1 MGQAYRTDY
10 TLLFIVVNRT
20 TGNGTTQGLRN
31 RSKKDKNLMKRYI
44 LFIMVSVFSL
54 ALSAQNVKV
63 TGKVTSASDK
73 ESLIGVTVKV
83 KGGQT
88 GAITDYDGNYTINAA
103 KNATLV
109 FSMIGFAMKEVA
121 VDGQTT
127 INVTLED
134 KGSDLNEVVVIGYGA
149 VKKSDLTS
157 SISTVKGAQITEVTT
172 GNAMDALQGKVNGVQ
187 IVSAGGPGSQPK
199 VLIRGVTTV
208 NGSDPLYVVD
218 GMPVGTSINFLN
230 NNDIESMEVLK
241 DASAAAIY
249 GTRGSNGVILITT
262 KKGSAGKT
270 RFNFNSSVGFQTLSK
285 PKMAGAGEYEQVF
298 KARYANEGKAPVW
311 NSPKEGYTDAEG
323 TDWWKEVVNSTALV
337 QNYQL
342 GVSGGNDKL
351 VYSLSA
357 GYFRNNSQYKVG
369 YWDKINIRLNT
380 EYTFSKY
387 VKFGIDLAPRT
398 ESWDDT
404 PNQLNSCM
412 TMDPT
417 TPVFRPE
424 SEWTDNVYDRY
435 QRSYNNQTW
444 NPVASVNRP
453 VGHSRQYGMLMTSFL
468 QVTPISGLTFRTQFG
483 ANARFQL
490 SDNYTPLFKIDALEK
505 TEASQ
510 ISRSSEQWVDWNWTN
525 TLNYITTIAKKHN
538 LNVMAGF
545 TSERFADYTVS
556 ASREGVPSDIETLRE
571 VSAGTTAQKAYGNTS
586 FNTLVSYL
594 GRIMYNYDGRYYLTA
609 TMRADGSSKFTKGNK
624 WATFPSVSA
633 AWRVTGEEFMKDQ
646 SVVDNLKLR
655 VGWGR
660 VGNQNISNSST
671 LTLMGT
677 ADYVFGGNRAIG
689 TTVSSVGNNKLK
701 WETVEDYDIGID
713 MAFLRNRLAITAD
726 YFIKKSHDM
735 LYNKQNIYALG
746 YPNWNSEVTMNIGEM
761 KATGWELSINWQDKV
776 SELDYNVGV
785 NLSSV
790 KNKAVKLS
798 GDGPIY
804 TGGFNGDQIIRN
816 EDGGEI
822 SRFYGYVADGI
833 FQNWTEVYAHTDE
846 HGRIIQPNTKPG
858 DIRFLDLNHDGKL
871 SADDKK
877 YIGNPYP
884 DLMLGFNF
892 GLNYKNWDVSAN
904 FYGTF
909 GNDIFNTTKARYSG
923 QNGENVY
930 AGTLQ
935 KAWNGE
941 GTSTDIPRLTY
952 SDLNQNYSRVSS
964 FYVED
969 GSYFRCK
976 MLQVGYTFPKK
987 MLGDVNLRLFLSAQ
1001 NLFTIT
1007 GYSGLDPERAAY
1019 SSSVI
1024 EKGIDNA
1031 GYPNPRTFLFGI
1043 DLKF

>member
-109 FSMIGFAMKEVA
+109 FSMIGFATKEVA

-134 KGSDLNEVVVIGYGA
+134 KGSDLNEVVVIGYGT

-369 YWDKINIRLNT
+369 YWDKINI
-380 EYTFSKY
+380 
-387 VKFGIDLAPRT
+387 A
-398 ESWDDT
+398 
-404 PNQLNSCM
+404 
-412 TMDPT
+412 
-417 TPVFRPE
+417 
-424 SEWTDNVYDRY
+424 
-435 QRSYNNQTW
+435 
-444 NPVASVNRP
+444 
-453 VGHSRQYGMLMTSFL
+453 
-468 QVTPISGLTFRTQFG
+468 
-483 ANARFQL
+483 
-490 SDNYTPLFKIDALEK
+490 
-505 TEASQ
+505 
-510 ISRSSEQWVDWNWTN
+510 
-525 TLNYITTIAKKHN
+525 
-538 LNVMAGF
+538 
-545 TSERFADYTVS
+545 
-556 ASREGVPSDIETLRE
+556 
-571 VSAGTTAQKAYGNTS
+571 
-586 FNTLVSYL
+586 
-594 GRIMYNYDGRYYLTA
+594 
-609 TMRADGSSKFTKGNK
+609 
-624 WATFPSVSA
+624 
-633 AWRVTGEEFMKDQ
+633 
-646 SVVDNLKLR
+646 
-655 VGWGR
+655 
-660 VGNQNISNSST
+660 
-671 LTLMGT
+671 
-677 ADYVFGGNRAIG
+677 
-689 TTVSSVGNNKLK
+689 
-701 WETVEDYDIGID
+701 
-713 MAFLRNRLAITAD
+713 
-726 YFIKKSHDM
+726 
-735 LYNKQNIYALG
+735 
-746 YPNWNSEVTMNIGEM
+746 
-761 KATGWELSINWQDKV
+761 
-776 SELDYNVGV
+776 
-785 NLSSV
+785 
-790 KNKAVKLS
+790 
-798 GDGPIY
+798 
-804 TGGFNGDQIIRN
+804 
-816 EDGGEI
+816 
-822 SRFYGYVADGI
+822 
-833 FQNWTEVYAHTDE
+833 
-846 HGRIIQPNTKPG
+846 
-858 DIRFLDLNHDGKL
+858 
-871 SADDKK
+871 
-877 YIGNPYP
+877 
-884 DLMLGFNF
+884 
-892 GLNYKNWDVSAN
+892 
-904 FYGTF
+904 
-909 GNDIFNTTKARYSG
+909 
-923 QNGENVY
+923 
-930 AGTLQ
+930 
-935 KAWNGE
+935 
-941 GTSTDIPRLTY
+941 
-952 SDLNQNYSRVSS
+952 
-964 FYVED
+964 
-969 GSYFRCK
+969 
-976 MLQVGYTFPKK
+976 
-987 MLGDVNLRLFLSAQ
+987 
-1001 NLFTIT
+1001 
-1007 GYSGLDPERAAY
+1007 
-1019 SSSVI
+1019 
-1024 EKGIDNA
+1024 
-1031 GYPNPRTFLFGI
+1031 
-1043 DLKF
+1043 